1 MTRTLALPPSLPV
14 APQELLP
21 KLFAQFA
28 TPTNTDV
35 ETLAGAYG
43 GAMFTVAPGAAEL
56 STLDMDGY
64 RALVG
69 CVFPAGIPG
78 MEAADAAKGFVSS
91 AQPGA
96 LAPSVQRL
104 AVASYVSVRA
114 TLQPRLQLECGRM
127 TSAASHGLTSVWAS
141 CTGDVGQGR
150 HQLADG
156 FLAVQHRSQLGGG
169 QVLGP

>member
-1 MTRTLALPPSLPV
+1 VSLESLMITDQVTLTLPPSLSA

-21 KLFAQFA
+21 KLFERFA

-35 ETLAGAYG
+35 EALAGVYG
-43 GAMFTVAPGAAEL
+43 GAMFTLAPGATEL

-78 MEAADAAKGFVSS
+78 MEAADAAKGFLSS
-91 AQPGA
+91 SQPGT

-104 AVASYVSVRA
+104 ATASFISVRA
-114 TLQPRLQLECGRM
+114 TVQLLLQSECGRT
-127 TSAASHGLTSVWAS
+127 TSAAQCLW
-141 CTGDVGQGR
+141 
-150 HQLADG
+150 L
-156 FLAVQHRSQLGGG
+156 
-169 QVLGP
+169 